1 VHDKQIRRRRAV
13 LALLVVVS
21 LILLTA
27 YFGESPNSPLHSVQR
42 GVGDVLSPVQDGA
55 SRVLSPV
62 RDIAGWFSRT
72 INASSENTQ
81 LKKQVARDNKL
92 IAQYQY
98 DAIQNRQLSNLVHLD
113 RTNNIDSYNPVSASV
128 IASNPSVW
136 YDQITVNAGA
146 GDGVSLNDAVIAGAS
161 SGAGAGG
168 LVGDV
173 TTVGSDYSVVTL
185 VTAPKFAVG
194 ALVEEG
200 GAHGDSGVLQPAV
213 GEQGSLLLQYLP
225 PHAQI
230 NVGDEVVTSGFSDP
244 HNQLVRSFAPPDI
257 PIGQV
262 TNANQNTL
270 INNQEV
276 TVAPAVDLR
285 HLSVV
290 QILTRNPSHTVS
302 ASIR

>member
-1 VHDKQIRRRRAV
+1 
-13 LALLVVVS
+13 
-21 LILLTA
+21 
-27 YFGESPNSPLHSVQR
+27 
-42 GVGDVLSPVQDGA
+42 VQDGA
-55 SRVLSPV
+55 SKVLSPV

-81 LKKQVARDNKL
+81 LKNQLARDNKL

-98 DAIQNRQLSNLVHLD
+98 EAIQNRQLSNLVHLD
-113 RTNNIDSYNPVSASV
+113 RTNNIDSYNPVTAQV

-136 YDQITVNAGA
+136 YDQITVNAGS
-146 GDGVSLNDAVIAGAS
+146 GDGVALNDAVIAGAS

-173 TTVGSDYSVVTL
+173 TTVGSDYAVVTL
-185 VTAPKFAVG
+185 LTAPKFAVG

-200 GAHGDSGVLQPAV
+200 GSSGDSGVLQPAL

-244 HNQLVRSFAPPDI
+244 RNQLVKSFAPPDI

-276 TVAPAVDLR
+276 TVSPAVDLR

-290 QILTRNPSHTVS
+290 QILTRNPSRTVS
-302 ASIR
+302 ASIP